1 MFILSRVFN
10 LFRDSADSDVS
21 EESSFK
27 AAFSNVTNVLMLAQS
42 LILGVNS
49 LINEDAI
56 LSSINLL
63 FSLFFITYF
72 VILYVVKGDK
82 YVNMLDRLAIF
93 AYFIIVYVSCTRYK
107 VEGVTL
113 TIYPFIAMILHGR
126 HVGSILAG
134 IQLAIIVAY
143 YLVAVRIFGFGAD
156 VAPTFTTTLTTAV
169 MQLISIF
176 IFYVAIRWFTSL
188 VYEKN
193 REVAIL
199 SEERNMTADAINRL
213 FRCVDRPLRDISAA
227 SAVLATEHLNSKQ
240 TDLCS
245 IVNASVLNAI
255 NNVNAVRKASKLTIP
270 IIPSEV
276 KKFNLYQTMGA
287 MLRLHRSVDP
297 QNKPHSFSLGS
308 GVPEVIRGNSI
319 LTRRVVLSIL
329 DALERCIGLSQ
340 SGMKVLV
347 TRENVITKDI
357 LLHFNLDIL
366 YNLDVDRR
374 EISVSEDHLVDFLGL
389 GVTKRVIESEGG
401 HFNVASEGGGIKIDF
416 TIRYRSADSAD
427 DEVDLNFINKAKAAL
442 SVNVPLS
449 EATFLIM
456 TDSDLMWGK
465 VSAAFDGFCAQ
476 TLRARTAREAVSI
489 FTNAKVDAVITDLT
503 SDDGQGQRLVSM
515 IRDAECGLR
524 RSVPVVDIADMTS
537 DEQMSASLHACFDST
552 IPLPFEPDKARDA
565 LRPYFS

>member
-1 MFILSRVFN
+1 M
-10 LFRDSADSDVS
+10 S

-213 FRCVDRPLRDISAA
+213 FRCVDR
-227 SAVLATEHLNSKQ
+227 
-240 TDLCS
+240 
-245 IVNASVLNAI
+245 
-255 NNVNAVRKASKLTIP
+255 
-270 IIPSEV
+270 
-276 KKFNLYQTMGA
+276 
-287 MLRLHRSVDP
+287 
-297 QNKPHSFSLGS
+297 
-308 GVPEVIRGNSI
+308 
-319 LTRRVVLSIL
+319 
-329 DALERCIGLSQ
+329 
-340 SGMKVLV
+340 
-347 TRENVITKDI
+347 
-357 LLHFNLDIL
+357 
-366 YNLDVDRR
+366 
-374 EISVSEDHLVDFLGL
+374 
-389 GVTKRVIESEGG
+389 
-401 HFNVASEGGGIKIDF
+401 
-416 TIRYRSADSAD
+416 RSA
-427 DEVDLNFINKAKAAL
+427 
-442 SVNVPLS
+442 
-449 EATFLIM
+449 
-456 TDSDLMWGK
+456 
-465 VSAAFDGFCAQ
+465 
-476 TLRARTAREAVSI
+476 
-489 FTNAKVDAVITDLT
+489 T
-503 SDDGQGQRLVSM
+503 S
-515 IRDAECGLR
+515 
-524 RSVPVVDIADMTS
+524 
-537 DEQMSASLHACFDST
+537 
-552 IPLPFEPDKARDA
+552 LPHQP
-565 LRPYFS
+565 FS